1 MEANE
6 KIFQLELLLKDSH
19 IVQWLAVKKSKSSD
33 VLAYTRG
40 IITVV
45 KIKVVLPLRGC
56 LKATITGEVAYLI
69 SISGDN

>member
-1 MEANE
+1 M
-6 KIFQLELLLKDSH
+6 
-19 IVQWLAVKKSKSSD
+19 AVKKSKSFD